1 MQFRVLS
8 VACLAAS
15 CGLAAA
21 GATSAAPRVAGPVA
35 VSLPA
40 VGDVTVE
47 RLVLQP
53 TVSSSRKAP
62 RLALAGK
69 SAPAGVLV
77 ASSVAPT
84 RPSGR
89 FLATVA
95 VFRPGDA
102 TQSGRPAK
110 AATIAVR
117 IPAGFAL
124 VSRQAAPNV
133 LHQNAPPRFAL
144 VSGGTASLLAGD
156 DPKLPAATVVRDA
169 QLLALDRS
177 VPLTD
182 LGLLRL
188 EAVAVTFGPL
198 GTSLKVSIGL
208 AGLGQV
214 NAVELKFRPGTRVVR
229 TTGPE
234 ATDALPMGTGVQL
247 IASRGFFQDGETY
260 AFTLE
265 LSQAPKK
272 GDVVLVR
279 ASTHYFESS
288 LPFTERF
295 VLG

>member
-1 MQFRVLS
+1 M
-8 VACLAAS
+8 
-15 CGLAAA
+15 
-21 GATSAAPRVAGPVA
+21 T
-35 VSLPA
+35 
-40 VGDVTVE
+40 VT

-53 TVSSSRKAP
+53 SGASSRKAP
-62 RLALAGK
+62 RLVLAGR
-69 SAPAGVLV
+69 SAAGVLV

-89 FLATVA
+89 FFATIA
-95 VFRPGDA
+95 VFRPGDG
-102 TQSGRPAK
+102 TQAARPAK
-110 AATIAVR
+110 AASIGLR
-117 IPAGFAL
+117 IPAGFAV
-124 VSRQAAPNV
+124 VSRQVATNV
-133 LHQNAPPRFAL
+133 LHQNASPGFAL

-208 AGLGQV
+208 SGLGQV

-234 ATDALPMGTGVQL
+234 ATDGLPMGTGVQL
-247 IASRGFFQDGETY
+247 IASRGFFQDGQTY
-260 AFTLE
+260 EFTLE
-265 LSQAPKK
+265 LNQAPKK

>member
-117 IPAGFAL
+117 IPAAFAL

-156 DPKLPAATVVRDA
+156 DPAAGGDGRTGRPAACFRSKRAARRRWAAGPRVRRGA
-169 QLLALDRS
+169 I
-177 VPLTD
+177 
-182 LGLLRL
+182 L
-188 EAVAVTFGPL
+188 ETGS
-198 GTSLKVSIGL
+198 TTLKVTIGL
-208 AGLGQV
+208 YLHSQV
-214 NAVELKFRPGTRVVR
+214 NAIELRFPAGTTVSKVSGP
-229 TTGPE
+229 TGV
-234 ATDALPMGTGVQL
+234 DALLLGTATQL
-247 IASRGFFQDGETY
+247 VASSGPYQDGVPY
-260 AFTLE
+260 SFTIT
-265 LSQAPKK
+265 LSQPPKK
-272 GDVVLVR
+272 GDFVTVR
-279 ASTHYFESS
+279 ASAHYFEGS

-295 VLG
+295 ALT

>member
-1 MQFRVLS
+1 
-8 VACLAAS
+8 
-15 CGLAAA
+15 
-21 GATSAAPRVAGPVA
+21 
-35 VSLPA
+35 
-40 VGDVTVE
+40 
-47 RLVLQP
+47 
-53 TVSSSRKAP
+53 
-62 RLALAGK
+62 
-69 SAPAGVLV
+69 
-77 ASSVAPT
+77 
-84 RPSGR
+84 
-89 FLATVA
+89 
-95 VFRPGDA
+95 
-102 TQSGRPAK
+102 
-110 AATIAVR
+110 
-117 IPAGFAL
+117 
-124 VSRQAAPNV
+124 
-133 LHQNAPPRFAL
+133 

-177 VPLTD
+177 VPLAD

-234 ATDALPMGTGVQL
+234 ATDGLPMGSGVQL

>member
-1 MQFRVLS
+1 M
-8 VACLAAS
+8 
-15 CGLAAA
+15 
-21 GATSAAPRVAGPVA
+21 
-35 VSLPA
+35 
-40 VGDVTVE
+40 TVE
-47 RLVLQP
+47 RIVLQP

-69 SAPAGVLV
+69 GAPAGVLV

-102 TQSGRPAK
+102 TQGGRPAK
-110 AATIAVR
+110 AATIGVR
-117 IPAGFAL
+117 IPAGFTV
-124 VSRQAAPNV
+124 VSRQVATNV

-234 ATDALPMGTGVQL
+234 ATDGLPMGTGVQL

>member
-1 MQFRVLS
+1 
-8 VACLAAS
+8 
-15 CGLAAA
+15 
-21 GATSAAPRVAGPVA
+21 
-35 VSLPA
+35 
-40 VGDVTVE
+40 VTVT

-53 TVSSSRKAP
+53 TVASSRKAP
-62 RLALAGK
+62 RLALTGRT
-69 SAPAGVLV
+69 APAGVLV

-84 RPSGR
+84 RPAGR
-89 FLATVA
+89 FLATIA
-95 VFRPGDA
+95 AFRPSDL
-102 TQSGRPAK
+102 TQSARPAK
-110 AATIAVR
+110 AGTIGIR
-117 IPAGFAL
+117 IPAGFSVA
-124 VSRQAAPNV
+124 SRQVATNV
-133 LHQNAPPRFAL
+133 LHQNATPRFAL

-177 VPLTD
+177 VPLGD

-188 EAVAVTFGPL
+188 DAVAVTFGPL

-208 AGLGQV
+208 SGLGQV

-229 TTGPE
+229 ATGPE
-234 ATDALPMGTGVQL
+234 ATDGLPMGTGVQL
-247 IASRGFFQDGETY
+247 VASRGFFQDGQTY

-265 LSQAPKK
+265 LNEAPKK

-295 VLG
+295 VLA

>member
-1 MQFRVLS
+1 M
-8 VACLAAS
+8 
-15 CGLAAA
+15 
-21 GATSAAPRVAGPVA
+21 
-35 VSLPA
+35 
-40 VGDVTVE
+40 

-53 TVSSSRKAP
+53 SGTSARKPP
-62 RLALAGK
+62 RLALAGR
-69 SAPAGVLV
+69 SGAAAGALV
-77 ASSVAPT
+77 ASSVTPT
-84 RPSGR
+84 RPSSR

-95 VFRPGDA
+95 VFRPSDG
-102 TQSGRPAK
+102 TQAPRAAK
-110 AATIAVR
+110 AGSVSVR
-117 IPAGFAL
+117 IPAGFGV
-124 VSRQAAPNV
+124 VSRQVATNV
-133 LHQNAPPRFAL
+133 LHQNASPRFAL

-177 VPLTD
+177 VPLAD

-208 AGLGQV
+208 SGLGQV
-214 NAVELKFRPGTRVVR
+214 NAVELEFRPGTRVVH

-234 ATDALPMGTGVQL
+234 ATDGLPMGTGVQL
-247 IASRGFFQDGETY
+247 VASRGFFQDGQTY
-260 AFTLE
+260 GFTLE
-265 LSQAPKK
+265 LNQAPKK